1 MVQRL
6 VNPALDTVFTRS
18 RTTTKI
24 IDIKLFDIS
33 VHSIHDVFLFSKHPR
48 LTSSLYDMG
57 RKWGAIMRYY
67 PPEIVKMSIP
77 PISLEFPGNKATGA
91 HPAISVIHEIA
102 LVAFTNTFEG
112 DIVDIV
118 SFDLTYQRRLC
129 ELMLP
134 HDGELIDNS
143 LRKC

>member
-1 MVQRL
+1 
-6 VNPALDTVFTRS
+6 
-18 RTTTKI
+18 
-24 IDIKLFDIS
+24 
-33 VHSIHDVFLFSKHPR
+33 
-48 LTSSLYDMG
+48 
-57 RKWGAIMRYY
+57 MRYY

-77 PISLEFPGNKATGA
+77 PVSLEFPGNKATGA

-112 DIVDIV
+112 DIVDII